1 MLRNF
6 IFQVIM
12 QAKIWIH
19 KRSYSMQMFQG
30 YQDGIISWSIKSSKK
45 KQNKSKVNI
54 SLSSSE
60 QGKKVKSAWKKEF
73 FKKDVHSK

>member
-1 MLRNF
+1 
-6 IFQVIM
+6 
-12 QAKIWIH
+12 
-19 KRSYSMQMFQG
+19 MFQG

-60 QGKKVKSAWKKEF
+60 QGKKVKSAWKKAF